1 MKTPVQ
7 ALLACL
13 IGLIALSSCSSGLSI
28 AKTRN
33 SKGYC
38 LHQSSRN
45 GQIRSDQ
52 SMVASEKAVQQDHFP
67 ASRQTYD
74 DQDSR
79 LLAMAGVQ
87 NGKGVNAA
95 EITYASDGFREFLIS
110 DPVKSLK
117 SLNEKITADPA
128 GGEALNMLLVLIL
141 VLLAAYISGMLL
153 DNFGLGWVV
162 HILLVAIL
170 GLTVLWLLNIV

>member
-38 LHQSSRN
+38 LHPSSHN
-45 GQIRSDQ
+45 GENGPDQ
-52 SMVASEKAVQQDHFP
+52 KVSLKKTA
-67 ASRQTYD
+67 RRIYD
-74 DQDSR
+74 EQEGR
-79 LLAMAGVQ
+79 LLALAGSQ
-87 NGKGVNAA
+87 NGKTHLATG
-95 EITYASDGFREFLIS
+95 ITDGGHGFREFLIGG
-110 DPVKSLK
+110 PVRSLK
-117 SLNEKITADPA
+117 SLNARITADPA
-128 GGEALNMLLVLIL
+128 SSEALNMLLVLVL

-153 DNFGLGWVV
+153 DNFGLGWIV
-162 HILLVAIL
+162 HVLLVAIL
-170 GLTVLWLLNIV
+170 GLTVLWLLNII